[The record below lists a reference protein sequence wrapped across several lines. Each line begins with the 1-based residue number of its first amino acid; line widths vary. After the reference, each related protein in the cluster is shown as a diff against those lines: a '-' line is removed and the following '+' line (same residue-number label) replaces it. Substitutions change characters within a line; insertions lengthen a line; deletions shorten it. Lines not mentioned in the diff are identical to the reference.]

1 MKTCA
6 TCDNQLEKILL
17 SGVEIDYCPKCY
29 GLWFEEDELRLA
41 KDNKD
46 EELRWLDVD
55 LWEDPLKLKIAR
67 GTKLCPEDRLPLYR
81 VHYGDSNIVVD
92 VCSICHGT
100 WLDRG
105 EFKNIIV
112 FLKEKANYEVL
123 EKYLKNLKEEA
134 WEIFSGPELLKE
146 EILDFLAIL
155 KLLSYKFAVQH
166 PAISQAM
173 LSLPK

>member
-1 MKTCA
+1 MRTCA
-6 TCDNQLEKILL
+6 TCDNSLEKVLL
-17 SGVEIDYCPKCY
+17 SGVEVDYCPKCY

-46 EELRWLDVD
+46 DGLRWLDID
-55 LWEDPLKLKIAR
+55 LWKDPLQLRITR
-67 GTKLCPEDRLPLYR
+67 GRKLCPEDRLPLYR
-81 VHYGDSNIVVD
+81 VYYGDSNIVVD

-105 EFKNIIV
+105 EFKNIIIY
-112 FLKEKANYEVL
+112 LKEKGSHEVL

-146 EILDFLAIL
+146 EILDFLAIT

-166 PAISQAM
+166 PAISQVM